1 MEILDEP
8 KKFWLVN
15 LEVMDINHKPSPKV
29 EW

>member
-8 KKFWLVN
+8 KKFQLVI

-29 EW
+29 E